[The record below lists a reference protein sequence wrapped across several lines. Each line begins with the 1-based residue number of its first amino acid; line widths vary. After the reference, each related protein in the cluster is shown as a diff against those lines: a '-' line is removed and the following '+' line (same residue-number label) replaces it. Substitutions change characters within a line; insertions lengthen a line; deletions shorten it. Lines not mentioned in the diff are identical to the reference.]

1 MLFIN
6 EKYDKVWRVGKMD
19 LYDAIYVRKSIRNY
33 SKELVGEKLKQ
44 QILEFAAN
52 LFPLNENKICY
63 KIIERGQLK
72 KMPSLFCLQAP
83 YYLTIY
89 SEFYENY
96 EVNAGYVLQQIAL
109 YMVTKGLGCCF
120 IGEIVSLE
128 TIPDMI
134 PVLSLAFG
142 FAKTKNIYREEE
154 KADRLSMKNLCTI
167 KEETT
172 PEILKV
178 LQAARLAPSSFNS
191 QPWRFVVYQNRVHI
205 FCRIK
210 KGIWNREEQ
219 GNKKIGRMDKINMG
233 IMLSNFLLVSEQL
246 WLETELV
253 RLENI
258 AEQEVKNNQYFLSVK
273 FL

>member
-1 MLFIN
+1 
-6 EKYDKVWRVGKMD
+6 MD
-19 LYDAIYVRKSIRNY
+19 LYDAIHVRKSIRSY
-33 SKELVGEKLKQ
+33 SKEPVEEKLKGH
-44 QILEFAAN
+44 ILEFAAHI
-52 LFPLNENKICY
+52 FPLHEKKLCY
-63 KIIERGQLK
+63 RIVERAQLK
-72 KMPSLFCLQAP
+72 KLPGLFCPQAP

-89 SEFYENY
+89 SEVCEDY
-96 EVNAGYVLQQIAL
+96 EVNAGYVMQQIAL

-120 IGEIVSLE
+120 VGEVICIE
-128 TIPDMI
+128 TVPGMV

-142 FAKTKNIYREEE
+142 WAKSKTIYREEGR
-154 KADRLSMKNLCTI
+154 ADRLSMKTLCTI
-167 KEETT
+167 KEETA
-172 PEILKV
+172 PEVLKV

-210 KGIWNREEQ
+210 KTAWKKKGEEF
-219 GNKKIGRMDKINMG
+219 GVLGKMDKINMG

-253 RLENI
+253 KLENI
-258 AEQEVKNNQYFLSVK
+258 AEQEVKNNRYFISVR